1 MIIIKDVNFNNSDV
15 LYFQCEDL
23 SLLVVVVRADGG
35 WQSVVVAGGVGR
47 AVLGLGLEIHV
58 VVEVV
63 VVLVVRLERRQ
74 DVRH

>member
-1 MIIIKDVNFNNSDV
+1 MRGS
-15 LYFQCEDL
+15 L

>member
-1 MIIIKDVNFNNSDV
+1 MSISTTVMFYISSARI
-15 LYFQCEDL
+15 